1 MRQTNTKEKILQIS
15 IEKISKKGYDNV
27 SIRSIARDV
36 GIKESSIY
44 NHYKNKEDILD
55 KILKKFLDILEET
68 SLESSDLKKNL
79 DNIEQLYHYGSEL
92 FKKQLNNME
101 IIKIWRIIN
110 IEKYHNEKVRK
121 FYKKHIISNP
131 LKFWTNIFKTLL
143 ENEDMDEMEPYKLAE
158 EFYYYALVRF
168 DLIVIDSTY
177 MSEDKLQEQ
186 LDYLFKQIE
195 DYALKIF
202 KNMDSAINEKHNI

>member
-27 SIRSIARDV
+27 SIRSIAQDV

-110 IEKYHNEKVRK
+110 IEKYHNEKVKK

-143 ENEDMDEMEPYKLAE
+143 ENEDIDEMEPYKLAE

-168 DLIVIDSTY
+168 DLIVLDSTY

>member
-27 SIRSIARDV
+27 SIRIIARDF
-36 GIKESSIY
+36 GIKESSLY

-143 ENEDMDEMEPYKLAE
+143 ENEDIDEMEPYKLAE

-168 DLIVIDSTY
+168 DLIVLDSTY

>member
-1 MRQTNTKEKILQIS
+1 MVQNS
-15 IEKISKKGYDNV
+15 
-27 SIRSIARDV
+27 
-36 GIKESSIY
+36 
-44 NHYKNKEDILD
+44 
-55 KILKKFLDILEET
+55 
-68 SLESSDLKKNL
+68 
-79 DNIEQLYHYGSEL
+79 
-92 FKKQLNNME
+92 LNNME

-143 ENEDMDEMEPYKLAE
+143 ENEDIDEMEPYKLAE

-168 DLIVIDSTY
+168 DLIVLDSTY